1 MEDRGASS
9 RAGLGVGGNIFF
21 ALSLKRSDPQVKR
34 SSFDFFM
41 KKTGSQIIIECLKKE
56 GVDLIFNYPGG
67 AVIPLF
73 DELQNAPFRQ
83 ILVRH
88 EQAAVHAADGYAR
101 ATGKAGVVIVTSGP
115 GATNTVTGIATAFMD
130 SIPIVVMTG
139 QVPTYLIGNDAFQE
153 ADIIGITRPCTKH
166 NYLVKDI
173 KDLARILKEAFYLA
187 RSGRPGPVLI
197 DLPKDTL
204 VDSTE
209 FKYPEKVFIRGYQP
223 TYEGHPGQIQRAIKL
238 ILKSKRPVL
247 YVGGGIISSNASKEL
262 SHFVE
267 GLGIPVT
274 MTLMGLGSFPGNH
287 PLSLGMLGMHG
298 TYWANMAVM
307 ESDLLIA
314 IGSRF
319 DDRVTGKIEA
329 FAPQAKIIHID
340 IDPTSISKNVRVDLP
355 IVGDC
360 KRILSK
366 ILSLLEE
373 EDITP
378 FKSGLDRWHHQIEKF
393 KAIHNMNYEQKEIIK
408 PQYVIEKIYEL
419 TKGDAIIS
427 TEVGQTQMWTAQYF
441 PFLKPR
447 ALLTSGGLG
456 TMGYGFPAAMGAQ
469 AAFPNKLVIDIAGDG
484 SFQMNSQELAT
495 VVQYQLPVKVAI
507 LNNGYLGMVRQ
518 WQEFFYGKRYASVSL
533 EGVSPDFV
541 KLAEAY
547 GAVGLRATKPEE
559 VVPILKKAFSIPEP
573 VVIDFE
579 IDPEENVYPMV
590 PAGEALNQM
599 RLV

>member
-1 MEDRGASS
+1 ME
-9 RAGLGVGGNIFF
+9 
-21 ALSLKRSDPQVKR
+21 
-34 SSFDFFM
+34 M
-41 KKTGSQIIIECLKKE
+41 KKTGSQIIVECLKKE

-67 AVIPLF
+67 AVLPLF
-73 DELQNAPFRQ
+73 DELQSAPFRQ
-83 ILVRH
+83 VLVRH

-101 ATGKAGVVIVTSGP
+101 ATGKVGVVIVTSGP

-139 QVPTYLIGNDAFQE
+139 QVPTLLIGNDAFQE

-173 KDLARILKEAFYLA
+173 KDLARIIKEAFYVA

-204 VDSTE
+204 VNSTE

-223 TYEGHPGQIQRAIKL
+223 TYEGHLGQIQRAVKL
-238 ILKSKRPVL
+238 MLKSKKPVL

-262 SHFVE
+262 TLFAE
-267 GLGIPVT
+267 RLGIPVT
-274 MTLMGLGSFPGNH
+274 MTLMGLGSFPANH
-287 PLSLGMLGMHG
+287 SLSLGMLGMHG

-314 IGSRF
+314 VGSRF

-366 ILSLLEE
+366 ILLLLEE
-373 EDITP
+373 EDIDP
-378 FKSGLDRWHHQIEKF
+378 FKAGLDKWHHQIEKF
-393 KAIHNMNYEQKEIIK
+393 KAIHSMNYEQKEIIK

-427 TEVGQTQMWTAQYF
+427 TEVGQNQMWTAQYF
-441 PFLKPR
+441 QFLKPR
-447 ALLTSGGLG
+447 TLLTSGGLG

-469 AAFPNKLVIDIAGDG
+469 AAFPNKLVIDISGDG

-495 VVQYQLPVKVAI
+495 VVQYQLPVKVVI

-518 WQEFFYGKRYASVSL
+518 WQEFFYGKRYASSCL
-533 EGVSPDFV
+533 KGTSPDFI

-547 GAVGLRATKPEE
+547 GAVGLRANKPEE

-573 VVIDFE
+573 VIIDFVV
-579 IDPEENVYPMV
+579 DPEENVYPMV